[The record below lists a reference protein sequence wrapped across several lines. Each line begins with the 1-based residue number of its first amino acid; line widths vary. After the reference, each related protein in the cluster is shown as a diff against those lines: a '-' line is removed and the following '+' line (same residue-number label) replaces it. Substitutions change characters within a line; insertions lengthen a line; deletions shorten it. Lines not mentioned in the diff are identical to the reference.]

1 MNFTWHEIKETLYKF
16 ETLFGLVILGAAYH
30 FYQLMQV
37 ATDPLAFFIPGLI
50 LTVVGIGCFVFAIWT
65 HHFWNDPDIWR

>member
-16 ETLFGLVILGAAYH
+16 ETLFGVMMLVAAYH
-30 FYQLMQV
+30 LLQLM
-37 ATDPLAFFIPGLI
+37 PLAIEPLEDLIPALI
-50 LTVVGIGCFVFAIWT
+50 LTIVGIGCFCFAVWT